1 MTHRTTMPSGNVYTE
16 YAIHIVKWYE
26 GKGVLCLDARNKP
39 LEWIPVT
46 DIEKGRRARDMIN
59 GALAGDPHYRKL
71 NWAFLNEAVPS
82 EPAQPHSKPA
92 KDEPTSAPPSQ
103 PKATK

>member
-1 MTHRTTMPSGNVYTE
+1 MTHRATMPSGNVYTE

-46 DIEKGRRARDMIN
+46 DIEKGRRVRDMIN

-71 NWAFLNEAVPS
+71 GWAFLNEAVLP
-82 EPAQPHSKPA
+82 EAAQPQPMPA
-92 KDEPTSAPPSQ
+92 KEETISAPPSQ
-103 PKATK
+103 TKAIK

>member
-1 MTHRTTMPSGNVYTE
+1 MTHRATMPSGNVYTE

-46 DIEKGRRARDMIN
+46 DIEKGRRVRDMIN
-59 GALAGDPHYRKL
+59 GALAGDLHYRKL
-71 NWAFLNEAVPS
+71 NWAFLNEAVPPES
-82 EPAQPHSKPA
+82 AQPQSKSA

-103 PKATK
+103 PKAAK